1 MSTYPTTRDRYL
13 VLASFALSNAANAFL
28 WISFSPIFANV
39 STFWG
44 VSAAVVNWF
53 SLSFLILYLPGAL
66 IASVVTERWGLR
78 SAIVL
83 GAAGNALG
91 AWIRYAGA
99 ALRSPVGFGIAIVGQ
114 CVAAL
119 AQPVF
124 TNSPARLS
132 ADWFPRSERDL
143 ATVGASLSNAFGNAA
158 GSALPAIFVASAN
171 DLPSFLLYQ
180 AIACSV
186 LLFVQAAGMRSDEP
200 VDAPSAAAAAKR
212 SARSAAS
219 GDTDGAAAAFL
230 GVSGEDQSQPQQDQ
244 LSARSLYGAARIVAR
259 DYGALLSS
267 ANFRSLTVGFGL
279 GLGLFNGLLTLLGQI
294 LSNCGYDDD
303 VAGYAGGALL
313 AAGLVSAG
321 FAGVVLEKTR
331 AYVTTLRA
339 LICTGIVAICLFLA
353 AQRPAQPGL
362 VLAASAILGA
372 VIIPLL
378 PVSLENAAEC
388 SFPVPEEVSSG
399 LLIVVGNY
407 IGIVLIFAMTYS
419 IGAANCSSVVTPL
432 AGVILGTM
440 CASAA
445 SLFLFKMDYK
455 RQAQEISGE

>member
-1 MSTYPTTRDRYL
+1 
-13 VLASFALSNAANAFL
+13 
-28 WISFSPIFANV
+28 
-39 STFWG
+39 
-44 VSAAVVNWF
+44 
-53 SLSFLILYLPGAL
+53 
-66 IASVVTERWGLR
+66 
-78 SAIVL
+78 
-83 GAAGNALG
+83 
-91 AWIRYAGA
+91 
-99 ALRSPVGFGIAIVGQ
+99 
-114 CVAAL
+114 
-119 AQPVF
+119 
-124 TNSPARLS
+124 
-132 ADWFPRSERDL
+132 
-143 ATVGASLSNAFGNAA
+143 
-158 GSALPAIFVASAN
+158 
-171 DLPSFLLYQ
+171 LLYQ

-212 SARSAAS
+212 SARIAS
-219 GDTDGAAAAFL
+219 GDADGAAAAFL
-230 GVSGEDQSQPQQDQ
+230 GVSGEDLPTPQQDQ

-259 DYGALLSS
+259 DYSALLSS

-419 IGAANCSSVVTPL
+419 IGAANCSSIVTPL

-440 CASAA
+440 CASAFA
-445 SLFLFKMDYK
+445 LFLFKKDYK
-455 RQAQEISGE
+455 RQLQEVRGEEETTYMIS